1 MPSAA
6 EQSLTRT
13 KRIWALLWPLSV
25 VAVWAAIV
33 SPFFLAVWFVSV
45 YAVNVPVYDQWHCVA
60 LLKSLK
66 EGNIS
71 WLGIFLT
78 PNNKHMMGL
87 PLVWMAALAPL
98 TGYDIRMEALL
109 GMAILPVA
117 FAALAQMARQRLP
130 GGILAVLGLV
140 PIAWLVFSLRQNE
153 SFLGGMLGAFEHAAV
168 TAFFA
173 LTILLLDRVKS
184 VSWPLFIAML
194 TGTCCAFTLFA
205 GLLVLPLGAVML
217 VANALASKHTHRA
230 SEWLPVALWCIF
242 SAAIGWI
249 NFVHNHGLRPR
260 LGDYVSH
267 SAQAPFA
274 YFVTLL
280 GSPLSELGAGSAA
293 FAVGIALLVIF
304 AVFV

>member
-1 MPSAA
+1 
-6 EQSLTRT
+6 
-13 KRIWALLWPLSV
+13 
-25 VAVWAAIV
+25 
-33 SPFFLAVWFVSV
+33 
-45 YAVNVPVYDQWHCVA
+45 
-60 LLKSLK
+60 
-66 EGNIS
+66 
-71 WLGIFLT
+71 
-78 PNNKHMMGL
+78 
-87 PLVWMAALAPL
+87 
-98 TGYDIRMEALL
+98 
-109 GMAILPVA
+109 
-117 FAALAQMARQRLP
+117 
-130 GGILAVLGLV
+130 
-140 PIAWLVFSLRQNE
+140 
-153 SFLGGMLGAFEHAAV
+153 FLGGMLGAFEHAAV

-217 VANALASKHTHRA
+217 VANALASKHTPRA
-230 SEWLPVALWCIF
+230 GAWLPVALWCIF

-304 AVFV
+304 AVFVILVARTANALDRRMIAPALLMVFAGAAAWLIAM